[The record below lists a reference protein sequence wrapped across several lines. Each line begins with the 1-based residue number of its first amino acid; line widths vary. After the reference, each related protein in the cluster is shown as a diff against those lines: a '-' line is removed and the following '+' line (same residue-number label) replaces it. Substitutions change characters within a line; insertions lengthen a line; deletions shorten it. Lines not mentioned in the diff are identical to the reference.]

1 MNIIVDIEETDFN
14 MQSSYEL
21 DLLNKRIALETNYEL
36 NYNLG
41 YLNNIREYYKLK
53 KRNQTGHLSKKEII
67 EMIVEYELKRE
78 NKNIVE
84 ERERLFGNFIEL
96 KNNKY
101 FQKYII
107 GNLS

>member
-1 MNIIVDIEETDFN
+1 MNITVEIEEKDFN
-14 MQSSYEL
+14 QHCCYEL
-21 DLLNKRIALETNYEL
+21 EMLNKRIALETNYEL

-53 KRNQTGHLSKKEII
+53 KRNLTGHLTKKEVI

-84 ERERLFGNFIEL
+84 ERERLFGNFLEL

-107 GNLS
+107 GNL